1 VDERYLRMGE
11 RGVPEESL
19 LWEELGGLN

>member
-1 VDERYLRMGE
+1 MGE